1 MPYCMDSI
9 YQLNSIKYNYANNIL
24 EHIAKITE
32 MKNETKA
39 IRIQT
44 ERTNEME
51 HSTPMFLTSS
61 FCFDNAEDMR
71 AAFADETDD
80 NIYSRFSNPNVQ
92 EFIDKITALEGA
104 EAGYATA
111 SGMSAVFGSF
121 MALLKQGD
129 CLLACNAIFGSTH
142 TVISKY
148 LPKYGI
154 KYNYVDANATEL
166 EWEAAITPNTKMIYV
181 ETPTN
186 PGLDILDLEM
196 IGRLAK
202 KHQIILNV
210 DNCFATPVNQ
220 RPIEFGA
227 DLVVHSATKWLD
239 GQGRVLGGAVVG
251 RKNLIKEIYSFC
263 RSTGPALSP
272 FNAWVLSKSLETLDV
287 RMERHA
293 SNALYL
299 AEKLENHQAIA
310 SLRYPFL
317 HSHPHHLIAKKQM
330 QNGGGILC
338 FELKGGLE
346 AGKQFL
352 NKLKLLSLTANL
364 GDTRSIASH
373 PASTTHAK
381 LSEAER
387 QAVRITPGLIR
398 ISVGL
403 EHKDD
408 ILADILQALE

>member
-1 MPYCMDSI
+1 MP
-9 YQLNSIKYNYANNIL
+9 
-24 EHIAKITE
+24 HKITD
-32 MKNETKA
+32 A

-44 ERTNEME
+44 SKTNEME
-51 HSTPMFLTSS
+51 HSTPLFLTSS
-61 FCFDNAEDMR
+61 FCFEDAESMR

-92 EFIDKITALEGA
+92 EFIDKICALEGA

-121 MALLKQGD
+121 MALMKQGD
-129 CLLACNAIFGSTH
+129 HLLSCNSIFGSTH

-154 KYNYVDANATEL
+154 DHSYIAANATEA
-166 EWEAAITPNTKMIYV
+166 EWEAAIRPTTKMIYL

-186 PGLDILDLEM
+186 PGLDILDMEM
-196 IGRLAK
+196 IGRIAR

-220 RPIEFGA
+220 RPIEYGA

-239 GQGRVLGGAVVG
+239 GQGRVLGGVIVG
-251 RKNLIKEIYSFC
+251 KKELIKDIYLFC

-272 FNAWVLSKSLETLDV
+272 FNAWILSKSLETLDV

-293 SNALYL
+293 SNALFI
-299 AEKLENHQAIA
+299 AEKLEHHP
-310 SLRYPFL
+310 SLSWLKYPFL
-317 HSHPHHLIAKKQM
+317 KSHPQYAIATRQM
-330 QNGGGILC
+330 QNGGGIVC

-346 AGKQFL
+346 AGRRFL
-352 NKLKLLSLTANL
+352 DRLKMLSLTANL

-373 PASTTHAK
+373 PVSTTHAK
-381 LSEAER
+381 LTEEER
-387 QAVRITPGLIR
+387 NTVNITPGLIR

-403 EHKDD
+403 EHRED
-408 ILADILQALE
+408 ILADILHALS

>member
-1 MPYCMDSI
+1 MP
-9 YQLNSIKYNYANNIL
+9 
-24 EHIAKITE
+24 HKIT
-32 MKNETKA
+32 NA
-39 IRIQT
+39 IRTQI
-44 ERTNEME
+44 ERTHEME
-51 HSTPMFLTSS
+51 HASPLFLTSS
-61 FCFDNAEDMR
+61 FCFEDAESMR

-80 NIYSRFSNPNVQ
+80 NIYSRFSNPSVQ
-92 EFIDKITALEGA
+92 EFVDRICVLEGA

-121 MALLKQGD
+121 MALMKQGD
-129 CLLACNAIFGSTH
+129 HLLSCNSIFGSTY

-154 KYNYVDANATEL
+154 EHTYVAATATEA
-166 EWEAAITPNTKMIYV
+166 EWEAAIQPNTRMIYL

-186 PGLDILDLEM
+186 PGLDLLDLDM
-196 IGRLAK
+196 IGKLAK
-202 KHQIILNV
+202 KHGIIMNV

-227 DLVVHSATKWLD
+227 DLVVHSATKWID
-239 GQGRVLGGAVVG
+239 GQGRVLGGVVVG
-251 RKNLIKEIYSFC
+251 KKELIKDIYLFC

-293 SNALYL
+293 SNALHI
-299 AEKLENHQAIA
+299 ATALENHP
-310 SLRYPFL
+310 SLSWLKYPFL
-317 HSHPHHLIAKKQM
+317 KSHPQYAIAQKQM
-330 QNGGGILC
+330 ENGGGIVC
-338 FELKGGLE
+338 FELKGGIE
-346 AGKQFL
+346 AGRRFL
-352 NKLKLLSLTANL
+352 DKLQILSLTANL

-381 LSEAER
+381 LTEEER
-387 QAVRITPGLIR
+387 QAVNITPGLIR

-403 EHKDD
+403 EHKED
-408 ILADILQALE
+408 ILADILQALV